1 MNRNPFEAE
10 QDETAQPAA
19 PEGSRAERGERS
31 PGRAPVPLGRPPRLV
46 AAGFIG
52 AFATSILTVVL
63 TGLWVRSPESK
74 RESAVPAVSIG
85 LAESRTVNFVFT
97 SVSALDGV
105 ALTIELPEGVEIGG
119 LEGRRRVG
127 ANVQLRAGDNILP
140 LQLTAVAGRGGRLI
154 VRLQRGA
161 DDNAFTV
168 NVAVGIA
175 SEDWRPLT
183 QQNELDVTMRV
194 LDDADAVDGALLS
207 LDPALG
213 GAD

>member
-19 PEGSRAERGERS
+19 PEDSRAERGERS

-127 ANVQLRAGDNILP
+127 DNMLP